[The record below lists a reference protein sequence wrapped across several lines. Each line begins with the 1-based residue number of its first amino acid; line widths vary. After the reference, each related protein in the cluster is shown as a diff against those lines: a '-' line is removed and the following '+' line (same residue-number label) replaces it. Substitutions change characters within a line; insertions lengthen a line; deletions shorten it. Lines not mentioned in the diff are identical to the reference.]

1 MRGEYLKAFQ
11 ARWKPSDLTS
21 CQLEAFWKPADPTG
35 LELEVFSDPWDPER
49 YAAKP
54 ITNDM
59 VTEVYVEFGERTR
72 KAESDDYMR
81 TLTGQ

>member
-1 MRGEYLKAFQ
+1 MQGEYLKAFQ
-11 ARWKPSDLTS
+11 ARWKPSDLTPLR
-21 CQLEAFWKPADPTG
+21 LEA
-35 LELEVFSDPWDPER
+35 FSDPWDPER

-59 VTEVYVEFGERTR
+59 VTKVYIEFSERMQ

>member
-11 ARWKPSDLTS
+11 ACWKPSDLTPLR
-21 CQLEAFWKPADPTG
+21 LEA
-35 LELEVFSDPWDPER
+35 FSDPWDPER

-54 ITNDM
+54 IT
-59 VTEVYVEFGERTR
+59 EVYIEFSERMQ